1 MSGGVLLPAVSI
13 GLLATDN
20 QEETPHMDNHNV
32 VAIQTPSTDTLTQVL
47 REGAQRL
54 LAQAIQA
61 EVEEFLECHADRRT
75 EDGRAGVTRS
85 GHQPARELQTG
96 IGPVRV
102 RIPKVRSRVGD
113 PVTFRSS
120 LVPPYVR
127 KTRSLEAALP
137 WLYLKG
143 ISTGD
148 MSDALEA
155 LVGPE
160 ARGLSAT
167 TVSRL
172 KRRWSEEYTTWRQ
185 TSLADRTWV
194 YVWADGVYNRL
205 RGESGKL
212 CVLVV
217 IGVDDRGRKHLLA
230 VDPGL
235 RESSQSWREV
245 LTNLTS
251 RGMDAPRLAI
261 GDGAMGFWNAVSEL
275 WPETRHQRCWMH
287 KTGNVLNR
295 LPKSSQSNAKKAL
308 HDIWQAETRSQAVRA
323 FDTFV
328 SVYEAK
334 FPDAV
339 ECLVKDREPLMTFY
353 DFPAEH
359 WKSIRTTNPIEST
372 FGTLRHRTRRAKGCQ
387 SRESALHMIFKLGS
401 VAQSR
406 WRRLRGFTRLAE
418 VVAGVPF
425 KDGLRIDQKEEET
438 RVAA

>member
-261 GDGAMGFWNAVSEL
+261 GDGAMGFWNAVSETVARNPSPAL
-275 WPETRHQRCWMH
+275 LDAQNGQR
-287 KTGNVLNR
+287 VE
-295 LPKSSQSNAKKAL
+295 SA
-308 HDIWQAETRSQAVRA
+308 AE
-323 FDTFV
+323 
-328 SVYEAK
+328 K
-334 FPDAV
+334 FPIQ
-339 ECLVKDREPLMTFY
+339 REEGAARHLAGGDPKPGGSGVRHLRLGLRGQVPRCRRMSGQGSRTV
-353 DFPAEH
+353 DDVLRFPG
-359 WKSIRTTNPIEST
+359 
-372 FGTLRHRTRRAKGCQ
+372 GTLEEHPHHQ
-387 SRESALHMIFKLGS
+387 PH
-401 VAQSR
+401 
-406 WRRLRGFTRLAE
+406 
-418 VVAGVPF
+418 
-425 KDGLRIDQKEEET
+425 RIDL
-438 RVAA
+438 RHPAASDPPCQGMSVP